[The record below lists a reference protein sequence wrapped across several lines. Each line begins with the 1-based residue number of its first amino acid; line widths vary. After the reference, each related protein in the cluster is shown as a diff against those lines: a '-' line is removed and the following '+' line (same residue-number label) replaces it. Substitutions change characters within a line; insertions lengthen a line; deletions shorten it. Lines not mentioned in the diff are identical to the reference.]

1 MGLIKE
7 FREFAMKGSVV
18 DLAVGVVIGTAFG
31 KIVSSLVSN
40 IIMPP
45 LNLLTAKYGVNF
57 NELAL
62 KVRTEAPKL
71 NADGTMVMTADG
83 APEMALQAYPILNY
97 GPFLQTIVDFMLVA
111 GAIFLVVKLMNS
123 AKARFEKKQQEAPA
137 APPEDV
143 QLLREIRD
151 LLRQQS

>member
-1 MGLIKE
+1 
-7 FREFAMKGSVV
+7 
-18 DLAVGVVIGTAFG
+18 
-31 KIVSSLVSN
+31 
-40 IIMPP
+40 
-45 LNLLTAKYGVNF
+45 
-57 NELAL
+57 
-62 KVRTEAPKL
+62 
-71 NADGTMVMTADG
+71 
-83 APEMALQAYPILNY
+83 MALQAYPILNY
-97 GPFLQTIVDFMLVA
+97 GPFLQTIVDFVLVA